1 MQPGGPTAARHLPA
15 DQHMIAILIRRLER
29 VTLVAAGLSVVL
41 LMLVTSGDAIGRYAF
56 NSPLPW
62 ASEVATNYLMIL
74 ASYFALSATFQ
85 RGDHIH
91 IDLIQRRL
99 PKAFRARMEAIYSL
113 LGAIV
118 FCIILRGSWKNMVD
132 AYVGKEFM
140 PGYIMWPAWPSHL
153 LIVIGSTVLVLRLL
167 HHSWTMAHRGE
178 DPAVETVG
186 ETVE

>member
-1 MQPGGPTAARHLPA
+1 MMAT
-15 DQHMIAILIRRLER
+15 LIGRLER
-29 VTLVAAGLSVVL
+29 ATLGAAGLAVVL
-41 LMLVTSGDAIGRYAF
+41 LMLVISYDAIGRYVF

-62 ASEVATNYLMIL
+62 AAEVATNYLMIL
-74 ASYFALSATFQ
+74 ASYGALSATFQ

-99 PKAFRARMEAIYSL
+99 SQKLRARMEVIYSL

-118 FCIILRGSWKNMVD
+118 FCIIVRGSWKNMVE
-132 AYVGKEFM
+132 AFVGKEFV

-153 LIVIGSTVLVLRLL
+153 LIVVGSAVLVLRLL
-167 HHSWTMAHRGE
+167 HHAWTMARKGE

-186 ETVE
+186 EMIE